1 MNWLLKL
8 FAPTVPRKTRLVRAV
23 LLFLLVLA
31 SGYRVWLVVA
41 YNPMDWLYSD
51 PARHWYAG
59 IHPLD
64 TAPMAAI
71 DPVLYGTYLTALA
84 KFTVGSP
91 ILVAYWT
98 ALLSLSCPWLWYRFL
113 RELLPSRDY
122 ALAGWVIFSALP
134 SWSVIY
140 CYLMQET
147 LMLPLLGAALW
158 ATWRCKRKR
167 DLASF
172 LLATGAWML
181 AGLTRGI
188 CIPMAAVAMTYL
200 WILQGD
206 KLRKSVFAVALLMS
220 VLGPLAGRSWYL
232 ARVISPHG
240 MGNMASLYYR
250 AGTVYMSF
258 YFSRSGGTETW
269 NYTFRSPAHYP
280 FEPFS
285 YWTGVRPGHVYFSID
300 LDHGMRDW
308 DAERRNLPEWTV
320 QRYQWVMSYNLI
332 HLFIDHSWPELEH
345 YDRAGKPGGALDA
358 LALGSFGRLL
368 PGGNI
373 AVLATPARPPAA
385 GFAVDLVP
393 RADARCVQRGPLSET
408 GRGPAYRANVG
419 PGGGSFI
426 PAPVETRRSGRSSGA
441 RASRDNASPMRPS
454 GQSEP
459 T

>member
-51 PARHWYAG
+51 PARHWYTG
-59 IHPLD
+59 THPLD

-71 DPVLYGTYLTALA
+71 DPVLYGTYIAALA

-113 RELLPSRDY
+113 RELLPSRDT

-167 DLASF
+167 DLSSF

-308 DAERRNLPEWTV
+308 NVERRNLPEWSV
-320 QRYQWVMSYNLI
+320 QRYQRMMSYNLI

-345 YDRAGKPGGALDA
+345 YDRAANQAARWMRWLWAPLSLYCLVATLLYWRRQRDH
-358 LALGSFGRLL
+358 LL
-368 PGGNI
+368 PALLLIWFLVQMHVALNEGRYRKPAEGLLI
-373 AVLATPARPPAA
+373 AQTLVLAAA
-385 GFAVDLVP
+385 ASS
-393 RADARCVQRGPLSET
+393 RRRSRRAEADAAV
-408 GRGPAYRANVG
+408 AH
-419 PGGGSFI
+419 
-426 PAPVETRRSGRSSGA
+426 A
-441 RASRDNASPMRPS
+441 RAEITPVP
-454 GQSEP
+454 
-459 T
+459 